1 MATSTGEAI
10 LPGCVRVDKTLP
22 VLHEIHNSSSLA
34 DSAVEVELINTW
46 ILTGKIPC
54 LYIVA
59 ILLVIDDLAE
69 GNGYA
74 TLWEVVA
81 QFYREGY

>member
-1 MATSTGEAI
+1 MATSTDVAI
-10 LPGCVRVDKTLP
+10 LPGCVRVDKTVP
-22 VLHEIHNSSSLA
+22 VFHEIHNSRSLA
-34 DSAVEVELINTW
+34 DSALEVELINTW
-46 ILTGKIPC
+46 VLTDKIPC

-81 QFYREGY
+81 QFYGEGY